1 MDTNAIILI
10 LAGLVVFGLIYRSV
24 SSKPEKKTKVGAA
37 EPAPSPRPEPSP
49 ASVPEISEPTSQDEM
64 MMKSTRAEL
73 VLMAEE
79 MGLTVPK
86 SYTKT
91 RIVRMILSE
100 ARSLNST
107 N

>member
-24 SSKPEKKTKVGAA
+24 SSKPEKTTGGG
-37 EPAPSPRPEPSP
+37 
-49 ASVPEISEPTSQDEM
+49 
-64 MMKSTRAEL
+64 STRPTVPSQPEL
-73 VLMAEE
+73 QSLTKAQLIEKANDL
-79 MGLTVPK
+79 GLTVPT

-91 RIVRMILSE
+91 KIIQMIITE
-100 ARSLNST
+100 MTDQIST